1 MSVYTKYIGTS
12 WDAPREQNWD
22 GLESFVVR
30 RAPAGV
36 DYTTESSVRGA
47 GTSVCAPQGR
57 SKVSLMEDPAARQLP
72 PMPEIGKHE
81 SYYAKLVHD
90 ADREGNTHLHEAAK
104 VGQYVS
110 LALDP
115 SLDWEAKLKYF
126 RHAIKRHCN
135 PPAYPDDT
143 VWMFYQDLAN
153 LVRQYCSAEALR
165 LASAEDDLYAAR
177 LSMGQDRE
185 QLEDEAEEFFQRL
198 MGSGDQC
205 PDWFNESDYAQLKLI
220 RDQWI

>member
-1 MSVYTKYIGTS
+1 
-12 WDAPREQNWD
+12 
-22 GLESFVVR
+22 
-30 RAPAGV
+30 
-36 DYTTESSVRGA
+36 
-47 GTSVCAPQGR
+47 
-57 SKVSLMEDPAARQLP
+57 
-72 PMPEIGKHE
+72 MPEIGKHE
-81 SYYAKLVHD
+81 SYYAKLVHE
-90 ADREGNTHLHEAAK
+90 ADRQGNAHLHEAAK

-115 SLDWEAKLKYF
+115 SLDWDAKLKYF

-153 LVRQYCSAEALR
+153 LVRQCCGAEALR
-165 LASAEDDLYAAR
+165 LASAQDDLYAAR

-185 QLEDEAEEFFQRL
+185 QIEDEAEEFFQGL
-198 MGSGDQC
+198 LGSGDQC
-205 PDWFNESDYAQLKLI
+205 PDWFNETDYAQLKLI

>member
-1 MSVYTKYIGTS
+1 M
-12 WDAPREQNWD
+12 DN
-22 GLESFVVR
+22 
-30 RAPAGV
+30 
-36 DYTTESSVRGA
+36 
-47 GTSVCAPQGR
+47 
-57 SKVSLMEDPAARQLP
+57 PAARQLP
-72 PMPEIGKHE
+72 GMPEIGKHE
-81 SYYAKLVHD
+81 SYYAKLVHE
-90 ADREGNTHLHEAAK
+90 ADRQGNTHQHEAAN

-115 SLDWEAKLKYF
+115 SLDWEQKVKYF

-135 PPAYPDDT
+135 PPMYPDDA
-143 VWMFYQDLAN
+143 VWLFYQDLAN
-153 LVRQYCSAEALR
+153 LVRQTAGAEALR

-185 QLEDEAEEFFQRL
+185 QIEDDAEAFFQKL

-205 PDWFNESDYAQLKLI
+205 PEWFNEADFSQLKLI